1 MTSAP
6 VNRVIDASVVDGP
19 GNRTVFFLQGCNYRC
34 LYCHNPETQ
43 NLCCGCGRC
52 VAECPQGAIRI
63 SDGRTIWDA
72 ERCVTCDHCIRICP
86 HHSSPRAV
94 WKTAADCALLAEAN
108 RPFIRG
114 ITVSGG
120 ECTLYPEFLMELF
133 ERTQMIG
140 LSNLIDS
147 NGSYPFYDS
156 EYLLENCQGVM
167 LDMKA
172 WGALEY
178 QQVTGAVRPHIPRNV
193 MYLYEA
199 GKLEELRIV
208 VEMNRVDA
216 AAILEGLKDA
226 IPFGARKCIPLRLI
240 AYRPFGVDRAYARQL
255 QAPSESEL
263 DALAAMALQMGWEKC
278 FRT

>member
-167 LDMKA
+167 LDIKA

-178 QQVTGAVRPHIPRNV
+178 QQVTGAVRPHIPK
-193 MYLYEA
+193 MS
-199 GKLEELRIV
+199 
-208 VEMNRVDA
+208 
-216 AAILEGLKDA
+216 
-226 IPFGARKCIPLRLI
+226 CIYTKRENWRSCASL
-240 AYRPFGVDRAYARQL
+240 
-255 QAPSESEL
+255 S
-263 DALAAMALQMGWEKC
+263 K
-278 FRT
+278 